1 MGVPPDVLQNLP
13 GYATDVKKNRQ
24 EARAIMEGLGY
35 GPNKRLA
42 VAVSTR
48 NTPEYRDPAVILIG
62 QLREIYIDAQLD
74 PIDTAIWFPKVI
86 RRDYTIGL
94 TVTETALDD
103 PDQLFYENYV
113 CGAER
118 NYTGY
123 CSPQL
128 DQLID
133 RQSMEADE
141 DKRRALV
148 WEIER
153 KLAEDRVRPIIFYTR
168 LSTCWQPWVKGFTIM
183 VNSLFNGWRME
194 DVWLDK

>member
-1 MGVPPDVLQNLP
+1 MGSAAQFQTLP
-13 GYATDVKKNRQ
+13 GYATDVQNRQ

-35 GPNKRLA
+35 GPDKRRRYGLDTEFPEYA
-42 VAVSTR
+42 TLRPHRPIAEIYMMASSTPSTLRSVPQSHPQASTPSVLRSPKLPSTTPTNCSTR
-48 NTPEYRDPAVILIG
+48 T
-62 QLREIYIDAQLD
+62 
-74 PIDTAIWFPKVI
+74 T
-86 RRDYTIGL
+86 
-94 TVTETALDD
+94 
-103 PDQLFYENYV
+103 

-123 CSPQL
+123 CNPQL
-128 DQLID
+128 DQMID

-148 WEIER
+148 WRSKRNWR
-153 KLAEDRVRPIIFYTR
+153 KTGAANHLLHPALYLLAAVGEGVH
-168 LSTCWQPWVKGFTIM
+168 VM